1 MDEGA
6 PLEKD
11 GVGSS
16 AAEFSPHLISK
27 CLTHLRVLDTLK
39 QTKIFRE
46 EAEEFDLSFLSK
58 ASGDI
63 LLLKIP
69 NKIQWI

>member
-1 MDEGA
+1 MIQ
-6 PLEKD
+6 
-11 GVGSS
+11 
-16 AAEFSPHLISK
+16 HI
-27 CLTHLRVLDTLK
+27 THDNMIDTLK